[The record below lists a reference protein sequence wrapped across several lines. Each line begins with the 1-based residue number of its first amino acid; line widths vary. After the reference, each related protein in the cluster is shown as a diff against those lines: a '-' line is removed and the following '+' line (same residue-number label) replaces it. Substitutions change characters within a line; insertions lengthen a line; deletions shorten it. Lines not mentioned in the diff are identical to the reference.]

1 MRRKMIEY
9 LLDDMLS
16 LKMSFIRGCL
26 QRCIKQIN
34 RCVQTREKYER
45 YTTLK
50 YIQVVF
56 TRDEM
61 FVEKHFTVQKND
73 SHYTQVLF
81 SFNKQRNIIYC

>member
-1 MRRKMIEY
+1 MIEY

-16 LKMSFIRGCL
+16 LKMTFIRGCL
-26 QRCIKQIN
+26 QSCIKQIN

-61 FVEKHFTVQKND
+61 FVGKKF
-73 SHYTQVLF
+73 
-81 SFNKQRNIIYC
+81 YCTKE